1 MGLVSLY
8 LIGFVRST
16 YISNLEE
23 RLENEA
29 GLVGEIA
36 AYYFQSHLDPGDLNA
51 ASERLGVIT
60 DARITVMSSD
70 GTVLAD
76 TWEDPANGESCP
88 ALPDAGCPQYRAR

>member
-8 LIGFVRST
+8 LIGFVRGT

-23 RLENEA
+23 RLEQEA

-36 AYYFQSHLDPGDLNA
+36 SHYFQNRLDPGDLAA

-60 DARITVMSSD
+60 DARITILDLD

-76 TWEDPANGESCP
+76 TWEAPS
-88 ALPDAGCPQYRAR
+88 